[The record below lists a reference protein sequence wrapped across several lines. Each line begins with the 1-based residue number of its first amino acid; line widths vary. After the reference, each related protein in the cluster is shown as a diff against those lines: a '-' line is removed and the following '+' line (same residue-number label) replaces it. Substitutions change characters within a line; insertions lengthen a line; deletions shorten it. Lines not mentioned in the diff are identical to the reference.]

1 MREKEPALSPRCP
14 ACSER
19 GPRPAPQSIKKRKFR
34 DAKMHRLLIQQR
46 RLEREF
52 RVFKEQVKRQKK
64 ERRGGAREGS
74 GHPQRRPTPWPEEL
88 GREMSKPEGFWAF
101 LQNMAREAWIQNVL
115 DARIVGALN
124 STFRLMAD
132 LKGWIEKAPLVIQAQ
147 TMISVELAKV
157 MALMPKESRFE
168 FIKAVRQLE
177 MEQKRDQAGSK

>member
-1 MREKEPALSPRCP
+1 MMSDIDPRVLS
-14 ACSER
+14 
-19 GPRPAPQSIKKRKFR
+19 GTRPAPQKRSK
-34 DAKMHRLLIQQR
+34 
-46 RLEREF
+46 
-52 RVFKEQVKRQKK
+52 
-64 ERRGGAREGS
+64 RGGYRLRSGGKPGNQNARR
-74 GHPQRRPTPWPEEL
+74 RRPTPWPEEL

-147 TMISVELAKV
+147 TMVSVDLMRV
-157 MALMPKESRFE
+157 MTLMPKESRFE

-177 MEQKRDQAGSK
+177 MEHKRDQTGPK

>member
-1 MREKEPALSPRCP
+1 
-14 ACSER
+14 
-19 GPRPAPQSIKKRKFR
+19 
-34 DAKMHRLLIQQR
+34 
-46 RLEREF
+46 
-52 RVFKEQVKRQKK
+52 
-64 ERRGGAREGS
+64 
-74 GHPQRRPTPWPEEL
+74 
-88 GREMSKPEGFWAF
+88 MSKPEGFWAF

-115 DARIVGALN
+115 DARMVGALN

>member
-1 MREKEPALSPRCP
+1 VDISACCYGSRTGSSNVHECQLMGYIDFKMPKVLS
-14 ACSER
+14 
-19 GPRPAPQSIKKRKFR
+19 GTRPAPHKRSK
-34 DAKMHRLLIQQR
+34 
-46 RLEREF
+46 
-52 RVFKEQVKRQKK
+52 
-64 ERRGGAREGS
+64 RGGYRPGS
-74 GHPQRRPTPWPEEL
+74 GGKPGNQNARRRRPTPWPEEL

-115 DARIVGALN
+115 DARMVGALN